1 MGMEKVR
8 ERVFVL
14 CAEGCGFEKGAR
26 FHGGHASECTA
37 HVGRK
42 ADLEAKGALPAAAAW
57 SYGRKECLGFKGVP
71 VWYLWFSEGSSG

>member
-14 CAEGCGFEKGAR
+14 CVEGCGFEKGACL
-26 FHGGHASECTA
+26 HGGHAFECTA

-42 ADLEAKGALPAAAAW
+42 AHLEAQGALTAAAAW
-57 SYGRKECLGFKGVP
+57 SYGREGVP
-71 VWYLWFSEGSSG
+71 AF